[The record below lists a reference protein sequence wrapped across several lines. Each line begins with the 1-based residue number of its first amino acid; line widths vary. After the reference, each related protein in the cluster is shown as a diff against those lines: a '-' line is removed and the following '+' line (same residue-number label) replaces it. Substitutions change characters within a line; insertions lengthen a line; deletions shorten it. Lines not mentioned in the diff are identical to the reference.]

1 MRERLSRDTE
11 KLCEFSSMLSR
22 RIKDIVTT
30 KHDEAVCER
39 VKPSS
44 VTQSQDAAHFSSSFF
59 SSLRKKEKKRSWG
72 TKMLSCHERSG
83 KERRRDQIT
92 SRRNEGKRDT

>member
-44 VTQSQDAAHFSSSFF
+44 VTQSRCSTFFLLFFFF
-59 SSLRKKEKKRSWG
+59 SEKEGEKEILGDKNVISSRKEWKREKEGSD
-72 TKMLSCHERSG
+72 HIE
-83 KERRRDQIT
+83 KE
-92 SRRNEGKRDT
+92 